1 MICIFPAHVHAGAKK
16 PHVYS
21 ATKQLA
27 TFVFTKAKSQLNE
40 TNFLRF
46 LVTSNLAAHAW
57 NIKYI

>member
-46 LVTSNLAAHAW
+46 LVTSNLAAHA
-57 NIKYI
+57 